1 MPHVVL
7 EFDYIA
13 AEQLGRVRGAG
24 ILQGM
29 RMRLIQGNA
38 RQMQ

>member
-13 AEQLGRVRGAG
+13 AEQLGRVRG
-24 ILQGM
+24 IMLQGM